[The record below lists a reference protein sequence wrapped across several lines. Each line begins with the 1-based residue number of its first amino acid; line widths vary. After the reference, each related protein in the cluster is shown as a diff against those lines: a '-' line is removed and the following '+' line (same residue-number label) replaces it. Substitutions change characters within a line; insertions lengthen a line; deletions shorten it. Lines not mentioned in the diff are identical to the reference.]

1 MDLLRR
7 IIMDKI
13 KLEDYEKIEKI
24 NLEQQKAI
32 KDNAKAV
39 VMKEIQEENDKK
51 NYNELIS
58 YFEKNNSKN
67 SHLDSKKITNFIK
80 LHKILSNRYKVELN
94 YYKGLAEDNKNSMEE
109 YEEEIN
115 DLENNFK
122 KKSMIQQKAYNKL
135 SHRVLNLREKCKDRN
150 YKIRVLYFLL
160 ILSNLITFDIT
171 YHYQHNAVS
180 YTQYNIEVFLDWTY
194 AFFYMSYVIFNDMFA
209 GIYRAFT
216 SN

>member
-1 MDLLRR
+1 
-7 IIMDKI
+7 MDKI

>member
-1 MDLLRR
+1 
-7 IIMDKI
+7 
-13 KLEDYEKIEKI
+13 
-24 NLEQQKAI
+24 
-32 KDNAKAV
+32 
-39 VMKEIQEENDKK
+39 
-51 NYNELIS
+51 
-58 YFEKNNSKN
+58 
-67 SHLDSKKITNFIK
+67 
-80 LHKILSNRYKVELN
+80 
-94 YYKGLAEDNKNSMEE
+94 
-109 YEEEIN
+109 
-115 DLENNFK
+115 
-122 KKSMIQQKAYNKL
+122 MIQQKAYNKL

>member
-1 MDLLRR
+1 
-7 IIMDKI
+7 MDKI

-39 VMKEIQEENDKK
+39 VMKEIQEENDKR

-67 SHLDSKKITNFIK
+67 SPLDSKKITNFIK

-171 YHYQHNAVS
+171 YHYQHNSVS
-180 YTQYNIEVFLDWTY
+180 YTQYNIEVILDWTY
-194 AFFYMSYVIFNDMFA
+194 AFFYMSYVIFNDMFV
-209 GIYRAFT
+209 GIYRAFMA
-216 SN
+216 N

>member
-1 MDLLRR
+1 
-7 IIMDKI
+7 MDKI

-67 SHLDSKKITNFIK
+67 SQLDSKKITNFIK

-150 YKIRVLYFLL
+150 FKIKILYLLL

-171 YHYQHNAVS
+171 YHYQHNSVS
-180 YTQYNIEVFLDWTY
+180 YTQYNIEVVLDWTY

-216 SN
+216 AN

>member
-1 MDLLRR
+1 MLRR

-39 VMKEIQEENDKK
+39 VMKEIQEKNEEDSYNAHVMYLENLKDKK
-51 NYNELIS
+51 IQ
-58 YFEKNNSKN
+58 
-67 SHLDSKKITNFIK
+67 LDTRKLTNFIK
-80 LHKILSNRYKVELN
+80 LHKILSNRYKIKLD

-150 YKIRVLYFLL
+150 YKIKVLYILL

-171 YHYQHNAVS
+171 YHYQHNSVS
-180 YTQYNIEVFLDWTY
+180 YTQYNIEVILDWAY
-194 AFFYMSYVIFNDMFA
+194 AIFYMSYVIFNDMFV

-216 SN
+216 AN